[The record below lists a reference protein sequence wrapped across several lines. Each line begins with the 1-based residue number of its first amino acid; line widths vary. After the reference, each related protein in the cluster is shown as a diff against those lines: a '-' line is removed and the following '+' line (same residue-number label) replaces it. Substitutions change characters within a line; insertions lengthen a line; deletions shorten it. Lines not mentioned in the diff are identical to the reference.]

1 MHVSGKW
8 GELFL
13 LGVVL
18 IGNDTDLG
26 FCLSWVVNII
36 KCLRTIL
43 FARVSSAST
52 FVLVLSSVSLFLLR
66 CAASLFSR
74 DVRSVLIVKF
84 KI

>member
-26 FCLSWVVNII
+26 FCLPWVVNII

-43 FARVSSAST
+43 FFCSGLFSVNLRLGPLFCLVISLAMRGLA
-52 FVLVLSSVSLFLLR
+52 VLSRCSVCLNSQ
-66 CAASLFSR
+66 
-74 DVRSVLIVKF
+74 I
-84 KI
+84 